1 MNHKEQT
8 KQRNDIG
15 KKAGTIGII
24 TNACLALGKLIVGIL
39 SASVSI
45 TADALNNLM
54 DAASSIVT
62 LIGFKLA
69 EKPADEEH
77 PFGHARSEYLA
88 GLVVAMMIFVI
99 GYELVISSVK
109 KILNPSQV
117 GFSLAVAIVLLG
129 SIVVKFWLAFY
140 YKRVGEKISSTTL
153 MAASADSRNDVVM
166 TAAVFFAAMIEHFW
180 KIYIDGYIGLAVAIF
195 VVYSGMKLAKETMSP
210 LLGEGINEELKE
222 TLEDYILSCPKV
234 IGCHDL
240 IVHDYGPNHRFAS
253 LHVEMD
259 KNEDPI
265 VCHELIDDMEEEC
278 MRSHG
283 VHMVI
288 HYDPVVMD
296 DPEAERLRQLVVTIL
311 HVKDERLSLHDF
323 RMVQGQG
330 HENLIFD
337 VVIPQDLKGQE
348 KNIKNAIETALNKIE
363 PKTYYTKITFDTAYV
378 HN

>member
-1 MNHKEQT
+1 MNYKEQE
-8 KQRNDIG
+8 KNRNNLG
-15 KKAGTIGII
+15 KKAGTIGIV
-24 TNACLALGKLIVGIL
+24 TNLGLAFGKMMVGVL

-99 GYELVISSVK
+99 GYELVISSIK
-109 KILNPSQV
+109 KIFNPSSV
-117 GFSLAVAIVLLG
+117 NFSFAVIIVLLA
-129 SIVVKFWLAFY
+129 SIAVKYGLSLYF
-140 YKRVGEKISSTTL
+140 KKVGKDISSTTL
-153 MAASADSRNDVVM
+153 LAASVDSRNDVIM
-166 TAAVFFAAMIEHFW
+166 TTAVFAASVIEYFT
-180 KIYIDGYIGLAVAIF
+180 KFQIDGYIGLAVAVFI
-195 VVYSGMKLAKETMSP
+195 VYSGIILAKETMSP

-234 IGCHDL
+234 VGCHDL

-253 LHVEMD
+253 IHVEMD
-259 KNEDPI
+259 KNEDPL
-265 VCHELIDDMEEEC
+265 VCHELIDDMEQEC
-278 MRSHG
+278 MKSHG
-283 VHMVI
+283 VHLVI
-288 HYDPVVMD
+288 HYDPIVTD
-296 DPEAERLRQLVVTIL
+296 DPEAERLRQLVITIL
-311 HVKDERLSLHDF
+311 QVKDERLSIHDF

-337 VVIPQDLKGQE
+337 VLLPLDLKGQE
-348 KNIKNAIETALNKIE
+348 KSIQKSIETALNTIE
-363 PKTYYTKITFDTAYV
+363 PKTYYTKITFDTAFV

>member
-8 KQRNDIG
+8 KHRNDKG
-15 KKAGTIGII
+15 KKAGTVGVV
-24 TNACLALGKLIVGIL
+24 TNACLALGKLIVGIMA
-39 SASVSI
+39 ASVSI

-99 GYELVISSVK
+99 GYELLFSSVK
-109 KILNPSQV
+109 KIFHPAEV
-117 GFSLAVAIVLLG
+117 TFSLAVAIVLSG
-129 SIVVKFWLAFY
+129 SIIVKFWLAFY
-140 YKRVGEKISSTTL
+140 YSRVGKEISSTTL
-153 MAASADSRNDVVM
+153 IAASADSRNDVVM
-166 TAAVFFAAMIEHFW
+166 TGAVLVAALIEHFFSFQ
-180 KIYIDGYIGLAVAIF
+180 IDGYIGLAVAVFIL
-195 VVYSGMKLAKETMSP
+195 YSGIKLAKETMSP

-240 IVHDYGPNHRFAS
+240 IVHDYGANHRFAS

-259 KNEDPI
+259 KNEDPL

-278 MRSHG
+278 MKSHG
-283 VHMVI
+283 VHLVI

-296 DPEAERLRQLVVTIL
+296 DPEAERLRQLVITIL
-311 HVKDERLSLHDF
+311 KVRDERLSIHDF

-337 VVIPQDLKGQE
+337 VLLPLDLKGQE
-348 KNIKNAIETALNKIE
+348 KNIKNAIETALNNIE

>member
-1 MNHKEQT
+1 MNHKEQE
-8 KQRNDIG
+8 KYRNSLG
-15 KKAGTIGII
+15 KRAGTIGII
-24 TNACLALGKLIVGIL
+24 TNLSLAFGKLMIGIL
-39 SASVSI
+39 AASVSI

-88 GLVVAMMIFVI
+88 GLVVAMMIFVV
-99 GYELVISSVK
+99 GYELIFSSIK
-109 KILNPSQV
+109 KIFNPSQV
-117 GFSLAVAIVLLG
+117 NFSVVVAIILVA
-129 SIVVKFWLAFY
+129 SIVVKYGLSLY
-140 YKRVGEKISSTTL
+140 YKKVGKEISSGTL
-153 MAASADSRNDVVM
+153 LAASVDSRNDVIM
-166 TAAVFFAAMIEHFW
+166 TSAVLIAAVVE
-180 KIYIDGYIGLAVAIF
+180 YVTNLRVDGYIGLVTALFI
-195 VVYSGMKLAKETMSP
+195 VYSGIMLAKETVSP

-222 TLEDYILSCPKV
+222 VLEDYILSCPKV
-234 IGCHDL
+234 VGCHDL

-253 LHVEMD
+253 IHVEMD
-259 KNEDPI
+259 KNEDPL
-265 VCHELIDDMEEEC
+265 VCHELIDDMEQEC
-278 MRSHG
+278 MKSHG

-288 HYDPVVMD
+288 HYDPIVTD

-311 HVKDERLSLHDF
+311 QVKDERLSIHDF

-337 VVIPQDLKGQE
+337 VLLPLDLKGQE
-348 KNIKNAIETALNKIE
+348 KSIQKSIEHALNTIE
-363 PKTYYTKITFDTAYV
+363 PKTYYTKITFDTAFV

>member
-1 MNHKEQT
+1 MNHKEQE
-8 KQRNDIG
+8 KYRNSLG
-15 KKAGTIGII
+15 KRAGTIGII
-24 TNACLALGKLIVGIL
+24 TNLSLAFGKLMIGIL
-39 SASVSI
+39 AASVSI

-88 GLVVAMMIFVI
+88 GLVVAMMIFVV
-99 GYELVISSVK
+99 GYELIFSSIK
-109 KILNPSQV
+109 KIFNPSQV
-117 GFSLAVAIVLLG
+117 NFSVVVAIILVA
-129 SIVVKFWLAFY
+129 SIVVKYGLSLY
-140 YKRVGEKISSTTL
+140 YKKVGKEISSGTL
-153 MAASADSRNDVVM
+153 LAASVDSRNDVIM
-166 TAAVFFAAMIEHFW
+166 TSAVLIAAVVE
-180 KIYIDGYIGLAVAIF
+180 YVTNLRVDGYIGLVTALFI
-195 VVYSGMKLAKETMSP
+195 VYSGIMLAKETVSP

-222 TLEDYILSCPKV
+222 VLEDYILSCPKV
-234 IGCHDL
+234 VGCHDL

-253 LHVEMD
+253 IHVEMD
-259 KNEDPI
+259 KNEDPL
-265 VCHELIDDMEEEC
+265 VCHELIDDMEQEC
-278 MRSHG
+278 MKSHG

-288 HYDPVVMD
+288 HYDPIVTD

-311 HVKDERLSLHDF
+311 QVKDERLSIHDF

-337 VVIPQDLKGQE
+337 VLLPLDLKGQE
-348 KNIKNAIETALNKIE
+348 KNIQKSIENALNTIE
-363 PKTYYTKITFDTAYV
+363 PKTYYTKITFDTTFV

>member
-1 MNHKEQT
+1 MNHKEQE
-8 KQRNDIG
+8 KHRNYMG
-15 KKAGTIGII
+15 KKAG
-24 TNACLALGKLIVGIL
+24 IVGIIANVIL
-39 SASVSI
+39 AVGKLLVGIFAASVSI

-109 KILNPSQV
+109 KILHPSEV
-117 GFSLAVAIVLLG
+117 NFSLAVAVVLLMSVG
-129 SIVVKFWLAFY
+129 VKFALSVY
-140 YKRVGEKISSTTL
+140 YKKIGNEIASTTL
-153 MAASADSRNDVVM
+153 IAASVDSRNDVIM
-166 TAAVFFAAMIEHFW
+166 TSAVFASSVIEYFV
-180 KIYIDGYIGLAVAIF
+180 KVKIDGYTGLAVAVFI
-195 VVYSGMKLAKETMSP
+195 VYSGIKLAKETMSP

-234 IGCHDL
+234 VGCHDL

-253 LHVEMD
+253 IHVEMD
-259 KNEDPI
+259 KNEDPL
-265 VCHELIDDMEEEC
+265 VCHELIDDMEQEC
-278 MRSHG
+278 MKSHG
-283 VHMVI
+283 VHLVI
-288 HYDPVVMD
+288 HYDPVVTD
-296 DPEAERLRQLVVTIL
+296 DPEAERLRQLVITIL
-311 HVKDERLSLHDF
+311 KVKDERLSIHDF

-337 VVIPQDLKGQE
+337 VLLPLDLKGQE
-348 KNIKNAIETALNKIE
+348 KNIQKSIETALNTIE
-363 PKTYYTKITFDTAYV
+363 PKTYYTKITFDTAFV